1 MPDIFRGTDFVLSE
15 DKVKIPEFSWGAE
28 PETEPQETLAED
40 LEIREFVPERFDS
53 VEQAQEAFAP
63 SAPEQLSQINDE
75 ATFANEPEPQEKPV
89 YEERVSAVPMAAAPL
104 EEATPEEELSIE
116 EMIKFTPEELEEIYR
131 PEIEAIKTDAMNKAY
146 YDALNKK
153 KAEIEKCIKN
163 VNDQLD
169 LMVNMQIDYF
179 EKFSVELKYLA
190 IEIAQKMISAKIEED
205 DMTLN
210 RLVLQTVNASK
221 SSPWLKV
228 EISEHLVGLV
238 DALKEELRNADE
250 YCRMEVVPKAVPDD
264 TVRVTGEMG
273 TIDASIA
280 TQAENLREAF
290 RNAEEE
296 E

>member
-15 DKVKIPEFSWGAE
+15 DKIKIPEFSWGEE
-28 PETEPQETLAED
+28 PEAELEDSSQED

-53 VEQAQEAFAP
+53 VEEAEESFAKDIP
-63 SAPEQLSQINDE
+63 EPVEQLTPETADV
-75 ATFANEPEPQEKPV
+75 PEPVLE
-89 YEERVSAVPMAAAPL
+89 AVPEI
-104 EEATPEEELSIE
+104 EETVVAVPVAEPEEEIPIE

-131 PEIEAIKTDAMNKAY
+131 PEIDAIKTDAMNKAY

-190 IEIAQKMISAKIEED
+190 IEIAQKMISAKIDED

-250 YCRMEVVPKAVPDD
+250 YCRMEVAPKAVPDD
-264 TVRVTGEMG
+264 TVRVTGETG

>member
-1 MPDIFRGTDFVLSE
+1 LPDIFRGTDFVLSE
-15 DKVKIPEFSWGAE
+15 NKVKIPEFSWGEEAAE
-28 PETEPQETLAED
+28 ETSASVLPED
-40 LEIREFVPERFDS
+40 VEISEFVPERFDS
-53 VEQAQEAFAP
+53 VSEAEEAFVPA
-63 SAPEQLSQINDE
+63 APEITE
-75 ATFANEPEPQEKPV
+75 V
-89 YEERVSAVPMAAAPL
+89 YEEAAAPEEYYQAPA
-104 EEATPEEELSIE
+104 EEAIPPQYTVEAPPVETPPAEELSIE

-131 PEIEAIKTDAMNKAY
+131 PEIDAIKTDAMNKAY

-179 EKFSVELKYLA
+179 EKYGTELKYLA
-190 IEIAQKMISAKIEED
+190 IEIAQKMISTKIDED

-264 TVRVTGEMG
+264 TVRVTGETG
-273 TIDASIA
+273 TIDASIS

>member
-15 DKVKIPEFSWGAE
+15 NKVKIPEFSWGEEAAE
-28 PETEPQETLAED
+28 ETSASVLPED
-40 LEIREFVPERFDS
+40 VEISEFVPERFDS
-53 VEQAQEAFAP
+53 VSEAEEAFVPA
-63 SAPEQLSQINDE
+63 APEITE
-75 ATFANEPEPQEKPV
+75 V
-89 YEERVSAVPMAAAPL
+89 YEEV
-104 EEATPEEELSIE
+104 ATPEEYYQAPAEEAIPPQYTVEAPPVETPPAEELSIE

-131 PEIEAIKTDAMNKAY
+131 PEIDAIKTDAMNKAY

-179 EKFSVELKYLA
+179 EKYGTELKYLA
-190 IEIAQKMISAKIEED
+190 IEIAQKMISTKIDED

-264 TVRVTGEMG
+264 TVRVTGETG
-273 TIDASIA
+273 TIDASIS